1 MEPSVTSV
9 RFPQA
14 RADIISALR
23 ALADRDYQEREWG
36 IYRKDKNRYDDL
48 SLNVNLLYDC
58 RALPDPASRVGD
70 ALFPSDVE
78 PLLQLGRVL
87 EPLIDELGD
96 RPDRDYMTDQ
106 RWTAVVEAA
115 ANALAFFDRHGT
127 SHV

>member
-36 IYRKDKNRYDDL
+36 VYRKEENRYDDL

-58 RALPDPASRVGD
+58 RALPDPISRVGE

-78 PLLQLGRVL
+78 PLLHLGKVL

-96 RPDRDYMTDQ
+96 RPDRDYMADP
-106 RWTAVVEAA
+106 RWPLVIKAA
-115 ANALAFFDRHGT
+115 ADALAVFNQHAT
-127 SHV
+127 PHV